1 MLISEKLNQAIN
13 GQIGSELGASNQY
26 LQVAAHFG
34 REDLP
39 ELAGFFFR
47 QSDEER
53 GHALKFVQY
62 ILDAGGTVAI
72 PAVSA
77 PTQGIKSA
85 EQAAQLSLDSEKRVT
100 DQINAL
106 LQIATAEKDFAAL
119 RFLGWFAEEQ
129 IEEVSTMNEL
139 LNTIRRAGDQ
149 ILMVEAALA
158 RRGVPHSDS

>member
-62 ILDAGGTVAI
+62 ILNAGGTVAI

-77 PTQGIKSA
+77 PTREIKSA

-119 RFLGWFAEEQ
+119 RLLGWFAEEQ